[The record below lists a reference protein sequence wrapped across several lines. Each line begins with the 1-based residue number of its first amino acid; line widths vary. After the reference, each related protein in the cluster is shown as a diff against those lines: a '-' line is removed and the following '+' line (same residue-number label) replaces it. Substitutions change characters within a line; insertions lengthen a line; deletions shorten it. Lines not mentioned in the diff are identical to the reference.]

1 MTVEVYR
8 MLMHNIIFVFAKLLY
23 DWSWFALVL
32 RFKHDVNNVIR
43 QTPRLC
49 ESYLSNSGLWSEAI
63 SISCR
68 RLSPAPYFSVLVDV
82 WCKNGKFLDWQTVI
96 LGYVR
101 LGYNNLTKLKKK
113 QASFFKFVYF
123 SPIDFPL
130 FLYIFKG
137 LYLRR

>member
-113 QASFFKFVYF
+113 TSEFFQVCLFF
-123 SPIDFPL
+123 SYWFPI
-130 FLYIFKG
+130 IFIHF
-137 LYLRR
+137 